1 LIKKLPMGH
10 RDIKPMELETSVIGN
25 SNKFSTL
32 KQEAVVFGKPSC
44 FSDLLKTGTEA
55 LAFRQG

>member
-1 LIKKLPMGH
+1 MGH